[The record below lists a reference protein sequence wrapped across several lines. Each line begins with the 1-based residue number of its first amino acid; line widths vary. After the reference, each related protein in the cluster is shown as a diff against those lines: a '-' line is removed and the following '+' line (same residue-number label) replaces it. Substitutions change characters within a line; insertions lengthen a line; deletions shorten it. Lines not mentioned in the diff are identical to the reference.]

1 MEPRRRKLGTVAGPH
16 PKTAA
21 AGMAML
27 KAGGNAVDAAVATA
41 FTEGV
46 VKLLHNGVAGYGGC
60 MLIYLAAKR
69 KVVSIDFNS
78 AAPAA
83 ASERMFRIEKT
94 RSRAGYRMPGRANVH
109 GPLSVGVPGVVAG
122 LCLALRRFGT
132 VELAEAMAPAIG
144 AARHG
149 FVPNKVTRAGYAG
162 EAKRWHRQFPETAG
176 VFLDSNGRP
185 PRAGH
190 RTTNPDLARALE
202 MIAAEGPE
210 VFYRGALGRTI
221 ADHVQELG
229 GCLTLG
235 DLRSYR
241 ARVESPCQASYRDC
255 QVFTPPVGAGGLT
268 TLQMLRM
275 IEDEDV
281 AGMSVI
287 ERLHLCIEA
296 MKVCW
301 PERLRRYGDA
311 DYVDLDAAAELSAE
325 QIARLRGRLRRG
337 LRAPR
342 PGKIAAPERISCT
355 SHISTADRAGNMVSL
370 TQTHGGGFGSM
381 VTLPGTGLLLGHG
394 VGRFDPRPG
403 WANSIAPGKR
413 PLHNMSPI
421 IVTRDGRP
429 FASYGIPGGR
439 TIVNNQL
446 SFSLALIDLD
456 KSPQQVL
463 RTTRIHCEGAEPVSI
478 ERRAGKRVVAGL
490 RKLGHKMAL
499 QSAIGGPGHAIVL
512 EEDAAI
518 QSGATD
524 PRYEGK
530 VEAS

>member
-1 MEPRRRKLGTVAGPH
+1 MKPLRRKLGTVAGPH

-27 KAGGNAVDAAVATA
+27 KSGGNAVDAAVAAA

-46 VKLLHNGVAGYGGC
+46 VEPRHNGVAGYGGC
-60 MLIYLAAKR
+60 MLIYLAAEC

-94 RSRAGYRMPGRANVH
+94 RTPAGYRVPGRANVH

-122 LCLALRRFGT
+122 LSLALRRFGT
-132 VELAEAMAPAIG
+132 VELAEAVAPSIG
-144 AARHG
+144 AARYG
-149 FVPNKVTRAGYAG
+149 FVPNKVTRGGYVE
-162 EAKRWHRQFPETAG
+162 EARRWHRKFPETAR
-176 VFLDSNGRP
+176 VFLDRRGRP
-185 PRAGH
+185 PRAGQ
-190 RTTNPDLARALE
+190 RTTNPELARSLE
-202 MIAAEGPE
+202 MIAAEGPR
-210 VFYRGALGRTI
+210 VFYSGVLGKTI

-229 GCLTLG
+229 GCLTID

-241 ARVESPCQASYRDC
+241 ARVESPCQAAYRDC

-268 TLQMLRM
+268 TLQMLRV
-275 IEDEDV
+275 IEGEDV
-281 AGMSVI
+281 AGMSVT

-301 PERLRRYGDA
+301 PERLRRFGDA
-311 DYVDLDAAAELSAE
+311 GYVDLDPKEELSADY
-325 QIARLRGRLRRG
+325 IAMLKRRLKRG
-337 LRAPR
+337 LKSPK
-342 PGKIAAPERISCT
+342 PGKIVAPEPISCT

-381 VTLPGTGLLLGHG
+381 VTVPGTGLLLGHG

-421 IVTRDGRP
+421 IVTRGGSP

-446 SFSLALIDLD
+446 SFSIALIDLD

-463 RTTRIHCEGAEPVSI
+463 SAPRIHCEGGEPVSI
-478 ERRAGKRVVAGL
+478 ERRAGKRVVQGL
-490 RKLGHKMAL
+490 RKLGHKMVME
-499 QSAIGGPGHAIVL
+499 SGIGGPGHAIVL
-512 EEDAAI
+512 EEDAAV

-524 PRYEGK
+524 PRYEGR